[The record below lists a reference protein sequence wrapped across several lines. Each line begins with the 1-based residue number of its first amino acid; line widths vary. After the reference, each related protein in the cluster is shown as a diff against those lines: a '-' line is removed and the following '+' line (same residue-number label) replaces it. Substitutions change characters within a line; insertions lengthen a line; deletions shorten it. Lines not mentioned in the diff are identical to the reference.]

1 MLESTI
7 WAPREGEYGKVATD
21 GRPGDVPVGGSK
33 NLVDPTPV
41 DDAVAVTAR
50 AMRRATR
57 IRGGDDRLEA
67 RDRAVAV
74 LNLGRDGLACGGV
87 A

>member
-1 MLESTI
+1 MESTI

-41 DDAVAVTAR
+41 DDAVAMAAR
-50 AMRRATR
+50 AVRRATR
-57 IRGGDDRLEA
+57 IRGGDDRLEP
-67 RDRAVAV
+67 RDRAVGTF
-74 LNLGRDGLACGGV
+74 NLGRNGLACRGV

>member
-1 MLESTI
+1 MESTI

-41 DDAVAVTAR
+41 DDAVAMAAR
-50 AMRRATR
+50 AVRRATR
-57 IRGGDDRLEA
+57 IRGGDDRLEP
-67 RDRAVAV
+67 RDRAVAIF
-74 LNLGRDGLACGGV
+74 NLGRNGLACRGV